1 MDSQLLLTTGYRSI
15 YVWNMASGQ
24 FEFKLTRHQDF
35 VTSLRFA
42 LDDRFLISSSL
53 DRSIAVWDFR
63 SRATV
68 CVLQTQCQL
77 HSMHLLPDLSRV
89 VYTPGNV
96 ANLAVVKPNPTLQKI
111 LENGRCLAD
120 LSDPETL
127 EQASAFATSFTT
139 QKDTTKT
146 TSVACSIL

>member
-1 MDSQLLLTTGYRSI
+1 
-15 YVWNMASGQ
+15 
-24 FEFKLTRHQDF
+24 
-35 VTSLRFA
+35 
-42 LDDRFLISSSL
+42 
-53 DRSIAVWDFR
+53 
-63 SRATV
+63 
-68 CVLQTQCQL
+68 
-77 HSMHLLPDLSRV
+77 MHLLPDLSRV